1 MLSKQVL
8 RYVDRLLRDVCN
20 TGVPFGGKTVLL
32 GGDWRQLCPV
42 VVNGSREDQVA
53 ESIKLDPLFTD
64 NFEKLRFELFY
75 CTLILFSIS
84 IIF

>member
-8 RYVDRLLRDVCN
+8 RYIDRLLRDVCN
-20 TGVPFGGKTVLL
+20 NDVPFGGKTVLL

-64 NFEKLRFELFY
+64 NFEKLRFALFY

>member
-8 RYVDRLLRDVCN
+8 RYIDRTLRDVCN

-53 ESIKLDPLFTD
+53 ESIKLDPLFVD
-64 NFEKLRFELFY
+64 NFEKLRFTLFERSFSF
-75 CTLILFSIS
+75 IL
-84 IIF
+84 